1 MGIEQLVEHCVKRG
15 YVSEQQAPWLSYAL
29 KKHMSSL
36 VATIPILILASL
48 LSTPIAAWSFYFS
61 FSWLRSRTNGIH
73 AKTFQGCLVAS
84 LLSVLVFMGLLYQ
97 LLIDPVIVV
106 LVLGSVVI
114 IWVFA
119 PFNHPNMHLTRE
131 ETLACA
137 ISAKR
142 RVVSLLSGALVLR
155 VLNLQEASTGII
167 LGIAMAAALLALA
180 YLFKGK
186 EGET

>member
-1 MGIEQLVEHCVKRG
+1 MKVEQLVENCVKRG
-15 YVSEQQAPWLSYAL
+15 YVTEKQAPWLSYAL

-48 LSTPIAAWSFYFS
+48 LSTPIAAGSFYFS

-73 AKTFQGCLVAS
+73 AETFQGCLVAS

-97 LLIDPVIVV
+97 MLTNLVIVI
-106 LVLGSVVI
+106 LVLASVVI
-114 IWVFA
+114 IWLFA

-131 ETLACA
+131 ETLACE

-142 RVVSLLSGALVLR
+142 RVVSLLSGALILR
-155 VLNLQEASTGII
+155 VLNLREAAIGII
-167 LGIAMAAALLALA
+167 LGIAMAAVLLALA
-180 YLFKGK
+180 YLFKRK
-186 EGET
+186 EGEI